1 MTEEER
7 RLVMSRIL
15 TGRKPEGP
23 YSMPSS
29 TLDPIYEK
37 FPRLRSNDFRLV
49 VDPELMGGQGDIEF
63 IGAGYS
69 ADPKGVPIS
78 LPAVNEDNPTIALRS
93 LESNPNLQR
102 RILGDMLHDLPQ
114 TDEKFNSM
122 REEFKTSMTPRQK
135 DLDRRV
141 YKEAT
146 MPEGSVVNSDL
157 EPSYGGKKLKHAYGE
172 DRSYEDWHDRSR
184 LDAHIRGSIAPD
196 ENNEWKDF
204 YTDKQKEI
212 IDNMVR
218 YLKEEEE
225 D

>member
-29 TLDPIYEK
+29 IFEPIYEK

-63 IGAGYS
+63 IRAGDSTY
-69 ADPKGVPIS
+69 PEGPVI
-78 LPAVNEDNPTIALRS
+78 NEDNPTIALRS
-93 LESNPNLQR
+93 LESNPNLQK
-102 RILGDMLHDLPQ
+102 RILGDMLHDLPE

-172 DRSYEDWHDRSR
+172 DRSYKDWHDRSR
-184 LDAHIRGSIAPD
+184 LDAWVRGRIAGQWGD
-196 ENNEWKDF
+196 EY

-212 IDNMVR
+212 TDNMVR

>member
-29 TLDPIYEK
+29 TFEPIYEEY
-37 FPRLRSNDFRLV
+37 PRLRSGDYRLV
-49 VDPELMGGQGDIEF
+49 KDPDLMGGQGNIEF
-63 IGAGYS
+63 IEAGGS
-69 ADPKGVPIS
+69 ADPKGVPMT
-78 LPAVNEDNPTIALRS
+78 LPAVNENNPTIALRS

-102 RILGDMLHDLPQ
+102 RLLGDMLHDLPQ

-122 REEFKTSMTPRQK
+122 REEFKTSMTPGQK

-141 YKEAT
+141 YKEAIL
-146 MPEGSVVNSDL
+146 PEGTS
-157 EPSYGGKKLKHAYGE
+157 KHAYGE

-184 LDAHIRGSIAPD
+184 LDAWVRGRIAGQWGD
-196 ENNEWKDF
+196 EY

-212 IDNMVR
+212 TDNMVR

>member
-122 REEFKTSMTPRQK
+122 REEFKTSMTPGQK

-141 YKEAT
+141 YKEAIL
-146 MPEGSVVNSDL
+146 PEGTS
-157 EPSYGGKKLKHAYGE
+157 KHAYGE

-184 LDAHIRGSIAPD
+184 LDAWVRGRIAGQWGD
-196 ENNEWKDF
+196 EY

-212 IDNMVR
+212 TDNMVR

>member
-1 MTEEER
+1 MTEEEK

-29 TLDPIYEK
+29 TFESIYEEY
-37 FPRLRSNDFRLV
+37 PRLRSGDYRLV

-69 ADPKGVPIS
+69 ADPKGVPVS
-78 LPAVNEDNPTIALRS
+78 LPAINEDNPTIALRS

-102 RILGDMLHDLPQ
+102 RLLGDMLHNLPE
-114 TDEKFNSM
+114 TDEKFSEM
-122 REEFKTSMTPRQK
+122 KQGFIKSMTPEQIA
-135 DLDRRV
+135 LDKKV

-146 MPEGSVVNSDL
+146 MPEGTVVNSDL
-157 EPSYGGKKLKHAYGE
+157 EPSYGGRKLKHAYGE
-172 DRSYEDWHDRSR
+172 DRSYEDWFDRSR
-184 LDAHIRGSIAPD
+184 SDAHIRGYIAPD
-196 ENNEWKDF
+196 KDDEWKDT
-204 YTDKQKEI
+204 YTDEQEI
-212 IDNMVR
+212 ILNNMIR

-225 D
+225 E

>member
-29 TLDPIYEK
+29 TFEPIYEEY
-37 FPRLRSNDFRLV
+37 PRLRSGDYRLV
-49 VDPELMGGQGDIEF
+49 KDPDLMGGQGNIEF
-63 IGAGYS
+63 IEAGGS
-69 ADPKGVPIS
+69 ADPKGVPMT
-78 LPAVNEDNPTIALRS
+78 LPAVNENNPTIALRS

-102 RILGDMLHDLPQ
+102 RLLGDMLHDLPQ

-122 REEFKTSMTPRQK
+122 REEFKTSMTPGQK
-135 DLDRRV
+135 DLYRSV
-141 YKEAT
+141 YEEAILPDGT
-146 MPEGSVVNSDL
+146 S
-157 EPSYGGKKLKHAYGE
+157 KHAYGE
-172 DRSYEDWHDRSR
+172 NRSYEDWHDRSR
-184 LDAHIRGSIAPD
+184 LDAWVRGRIAGQWGD
-196 ENNEWKDF
+196 EY

-212 IDNMVR
+212 TDNMVR
-218 YLKEEEE
+218 YLKEEKE

>member
-63 IGAGYS
+63 IRAGDSTY
-69 ADPKGVPIS
+69 PEGPVI
-78 LPAVNEDNPTIALRS
+78 NEDNPTIALRS

-102 RILGDMLHDLPQ
+102 RILGDMLHDLPE

-122 REEFKTSMTPRQK
+122 REEFKTSMTPGQK

-141 YKEAT
+141 YKEAIL
-146 MPEGSVVNSDL
+146 PEGTS
-157 EPSYGGKKLKHAYGE
+157 KHAYGE

-184 LDAHIRGSIAPD
+184 LDAWVRGRIAGQWGD
-196 ENNEWKDF
+196 EY

-212 IDNMVR
+212 TDNMVR

>member
-1 MTEEER
+1 MTEEEK

-141 YKEAT
+141 YKEAIL
-146 MPEGSVVNSDL
+146 PEGTS
-157 EPSYGGKKLKHAYGE
+157 KHAYGE

-184 LDAHIRGSIAPD
+184 LDAWVRGRIAGQWGD
-196 ENNEWKDF
+196 EY

-212 IDNMVR
+212 TDNMVR

>member
-63 IGAGYS
+63 IRAGDSTY
-69 ADPKGVPIS
+69 PEGPVI
-78 LPAVNEDNPTIALRS
+78 NEDNPTIALRS

-135 DLDRRV
+135 DLDRSV
-141 YKEAT
+141 YEEAILPDGT
-146 MPEGSVVNSDL
+146 SE
-157 EPSYGGKKLKHAYGE
+157 HAYGE
-172 DRSYEDWHDRSR
+172 ERSYEDWHDRSR
-184 LDAHIRGSIAPD
+184 LDAWVRGRIAGQWGD
-196 ENNEWKDF
+196 EY

-212 IDNMVR
+212 TDNMVR

>member
-29 TLDPIYEK
+29 TFEPIYEEY
-37 FPRLRSNDFRLV
+37 PRLRSGDYRLV
-49 VDPELMGGQGDIEF
+49 KDPDLMGGQGNIEF
-63 IGAGYS
+63 IEAGGS
-69 ADPKGVPIS
+69 ADPKGVPMS

-122 REEFKTSMTPRQK
+122 REEFKTSMTPGQK

-141 YKEAT
+141 YKEAIL
-146 MPEGSVVNSDL
+146 PEGTS
-157 EPSYGGKKLKHAYGE
+157 KHAYGE

-184 LDAHIRGSIAPD
+184 LDAWVRGRIAGQWGD
-196 ENNEWKDF
+196 EY

-212 IDNMVR
+212 TDNMVR

>member
-122 REEFKTSMTPRQK
+122 REEFKTSMTPGQK

-141 YKEAT
+141 YKEAIL
-146 MPEGSVVNSDL
+146 PEGTS
-157 EPSYGGKKLKHAYGE
+157 KHAYGE

-184 LDAHIRGSIAPD
+184 LDAWVRGRIAGQWED
-196 ENNEWKDF
+196 EY

-212 IDNMVR
+212 TDSMVR

>member
-29 TLDPIYEK
+29 TFEPIYEEY
-37 FPRLRSNDFRLV
+37 PRLRSNDFRLV

-122 REEFKTSMTPRQK
+122 REEFKTSMTPGQK
-135 DLDRRV
+135 DLDRSV
-141 YKEAT
+141 YEEAILPDGT
-146 MPEGSVVNSDL
+146 SE
-157 EPSYGGKKLKHAYGE
+157 HAYGE
-172 DRSYEDWHDRSR
+172 ERSYEDWHDRSR
-184 LDAHIRGSIAPD
+184 LDAWVRGRIAGQWGD
-196 ENNEWKDF
+196 EY

-212 IDNMVR
+212 TDNMVR

>member
-29 TLDPIYEK
+29 TFEPIYEEY
-37 FPRLRSNDFRLV
+37 PRLRSGDYRLV
-49 VDPELMGGQGDIEF
+49 KDPDLMGGQGNIEF
-63 IGAGYS
+63 IEAGGS
-69 ADPKGVPIS
+69 ADPKGVPMT
-78 LPAVNEDNPTIALRS
+78 LPAVNENNPTIALRS

-102 RILGDMLHDLPQ
+102 RLLGDMLHDLPQ

-122 REEFKTSMTPRQK
+122 REEFKTSMTPGQK
-135 DLDRRV
+135 DLDRSV
-141 YKEAT
+141 YEEAILPDGT
-146 MPEGSVVNSDL
+146 S
-157 EPSYGGKKLKHAYGE
+157 KHAYGE
-172 DRSYEDWHDRSR
+172 NRSYEDWHDRSR
-184 LDAHIRGSIAPD
+184 LDAWVRGRIAGQWGD
-196 ENNEWKDF
+196 EY

-212 IDNMVR
+212 TDNMVR

>member
-184 LDAHIRGSIAPD
+184 LDAWVRGRIAGQWGD
-196 ENNEWKDF
+196 EY

-212 IDNMVR
+212 TDNMVR

>member
-29 TLDPIYEK
+29 TLNPIYEK

-49 VDPELMGGQGDIEF
+49 VDPELMGGQGNIEF

-141 YKEAT
+141 YKEAIL
-146 MPEGSVVNSDL
+146 PEGTS
-157 EPSYGGKKLKHAYGE
+157 KHAYGE

>member
-29 TLDPIYEK
+29 TFEPIYEEY
-37 FPRLRSNDFRLV
+37 PRLRSGDYRLV
-49 VDPELMGGQGDIEF
+49 KDPDLMGGQGNIEF
-63 IGAGYS
+63 IEAGGS
-69 ADPKGVPIS
+69 ADPKGVPMT
-78 LPAVNEDNPTIALRS
+78 LPAVNENNPTIALRS

-102 RILGDMLHDLPQ
+102 RLLGDMLHDLPQ
-114 TDEKFNSM
+114 TDEKFNFM
-122 REEFKTSMTPRQK
+122 REEFKTSMTPGQK
-135 DLDRRV
+135 DLDRSV
-141 YKEAT
+141 YEEAILPDGT
-146 MPEGSVVNSDL
+146 S
-157 EPSYGGKKLKHAYGE
+157 KHAYGE
-172 DRSYEDWHDRSR
+172 NRSYEDWHDRSR
-184 LDAHIRGSIAPD
+184 LDAWVRGRIAGQWGD
-196 ENNEWKDF
+196 EY

-212 IDNMVR
+212 TDNMVR

>member
-29 TLDPIYEK
+29 IFEPIYEEY
-37 FPRLRSNDFRLV
+37 PRLRSNDFRLV

-63 IGAGYS
+63 IRAGDSTY
-69 ADPKGVPIS
+69 PEGPVI
-78 LPAVNEDNPTIALRS
+78 NEDNPTIALRS
-93 LESNPNLQR
+93 LESNPNLQK
-102 RILGDMLHDLPQ
+102 RILGDMLHDLPE

-172 DRSYEDWHDRSR
+172 DRSYKDWHDRSR
-184 LDAHIRGSIAPD
+184 LDAWVRGRIAGQWGD
-196 ENNEWKDF
+196 EY

-212 IDNMVR
+212 TDNMVR

>member
-29 TLDPIYEK
+29 TFEPIYEEY
-37 FPRLRSNDFRLV
+37 PRLRSGDYRLV
-49 VDPELMGGQGDIEF
+49 KDPDLMGGQGNIEF
-63 IGAGYS
+63 IGAGGS
-69 ADPKGVPIS
+69 ADPKGVPMS

-93 LESNPNLQR
+93 LKSNPNLQR

-122 REEFKTSMTPRQK
+122 REEFKTSMTPGQK
-135 DLDRRV
+135 DLDRSV
-141 YKEAT
+141 YEEAILPDGT
-146 MPEGSVVNSDL
+146 S
-157 EPSYGGKKLKHAYGE
+157 KHAYGE
-172 DRSYEDWHDRSR
+172 NRSYEDWHDRSR
-184 LDAHIRGSIAPD
+184 LDAWVRGRIAGQWGD
-196 ENNEWKDF
+196 EY

-212 IDNMVR
+212 TDNMVR

>member
-29 TLDPIYEK
+29 TLKPIYEEY
-37 FPRLRSNDFRLV
+37 PRLKSNDFRLV
-49 VDPELMGGQGDIEF
+49 VDPELMGGQGNIEF

-122 REEFKTSMTPRQK
+122 REEFKTSMTPGQK

-141 YKEAT
+141 YEKAIL
-146 MPEGSVVNSDL
+146 PEGTS
-157 EPSYGGKKLKHAYGE
+157 KHAYGE
-172 DRSYEDWHDRSR
+172 ERSYEDWHDRSR